1 MDTELREWL
10 KVYMKGLAMG
20 TADAVPGVSGG
31 TIAFITG
38 IYERLI
44 KAVSGL
50 TPVEAQRTGQHLLDR
65 DMKAFREH
73 LSSLDVPFLAVLGTG
88 IMTAVILVLRFMDF
102 AITNYP
108 APTYGFF
115 TGLIA
120 VSAVVLYKEVD
131 LKTTG
136 RKAAALTGFS
146 LAFIAS
152 GFGASAPGHALP
164 LLFFSGLIAVSG
176 MVLPGISGS
185 LILVIFGQYD
195 YMSATLTDFTSAI
208 PEAVTSFS
216 LAPVQETAAPITV
229 FITGAF
235 AGLFTTVHGVRKA
248 LDLRRKATMVF
259 LVSMIA
265 GATRAPILQL
275 DNAITAENVAWT
287 SVLPEFSVAAIAGG
301 LTILFF
307 ASKSESL

>member
-1 MDTELREWL
+1 
-10 KVYMKGLAMG
+10 MG

-44 KAVSGL
+44 QAVSGL
-50 TPVEAQRTGQHLLDR
+50 TPAAASRSLQHLMERDFEVFTQQLRNLDI
-65 DMKAFREH
+65 
-73 LSSLDVPFLAVLGTG
+73 PFLAVLGTG
-88 IMTAVILVLRFMDF
+88 IMTAVIVVLRFMDF

-120 VSAVVLYKEVD
+120 VSAAVLYTEVD
-131 LKTTG
+131 LKTKG
-136 RKAAALTGFS
+136 RKSAAVTGFT

-164 LLFFSGLIAVSG
+164 LLFISGLTAVSG

-195 YMSATLTDFTSAI
+195 YMSATLTEFTSAI
-208 PEAVTSFS
+208 PEAVTSLS
-216 LAPVQETAAPITV
+216 LAPVQETAVPITV

-248 LDLRRKATMVF
+248 LSLRREATMVF

-275 DNAITAENVAWT
+275 ENSLIAENVSWL
-287 SVLPEFSVAAIAGG
+287 SVLPEFSAAAAAGG
-301 LTILFF
+301 LAILFF
-307 ASKSESL
+307 AKKSESL

>member
-1 MDTELREWL
+1 
-10 KVYMKGLAMG
+10 MG

-44 KAVSGL
+44 QAVSGL
-50 TPVEAQRTGQHLLDR
+50 TPKKAQETGQHLLDR
-65 DMKAFREH
+65 DLNSFREH
-73 LSSLDVPFLAVLGTG
+73 LWSLDVPFLAVLGTG
-88 IMTAVILVLRFMDF
+88 IMTAVIIVLRFMDF

-120 VSAVVLYKEVD
+120 VSAIVLYSEID
-131 LKTTG
+131 FKTIG
-136 RKAAALTGFS
+136 RKMAAVTGFS

-152 GFGASAPGHALP
+152 GFGASAPGHTLP
-164 LLFFSGLIAVSG
+164 LLFISGLIAVSG

-195 YMSATLTDFTSAI
+195 YMSATLTEFTSAV
-208 PEAVTSFS
+208 PEALTSFS
-216 LAPVQETAAPITV
+216 LAPVQETAVPITV

-248 LDLRRKATMVF
+248 LELRREATMVF

-265 GATRAPILQL
+265 GGTRAPILQL
-275 DNAITAENVAWT
+275 DEALASENVAWA
-287 SVLPEFSVAAIAGG
+287 SVLPEFSAAAVAGG
-301 LTILFF
+301 LAILFF